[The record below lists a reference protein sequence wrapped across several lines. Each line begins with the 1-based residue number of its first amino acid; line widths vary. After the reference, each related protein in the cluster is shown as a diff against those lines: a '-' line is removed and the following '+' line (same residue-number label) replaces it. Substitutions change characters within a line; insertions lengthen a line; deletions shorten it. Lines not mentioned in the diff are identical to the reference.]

1 MRRKK
6 NGECPAG
13 KETGK
18 TDTGVMSDIVAEALE
33 AAGLYRR
40 AARLY
45 RRAARRWLEVL
56 DRCRDSEE
64 RAWLASRR
72 CQCLEKARK
81 PEPAAERFGDV
92 CQAASDTQKRMGIR
106 TQETFRQYPGKGSS
120 C

>member
-6 NGECPAG
+6 NGERPAG

-33 AAGLYRR
+33 AAG
-40 AARLY
+40 LY

>member
-1 MRRKK
+1 MGRKK
-6 NGECPAG
+6 NGERPAG
-13 KETGK
+13 KGTGK

-40 AARLY
+40 AAR
-45 RRAARRWLEVL
+45 RWLEVL

-64 RAWLASRR
+64 RAWLAARR